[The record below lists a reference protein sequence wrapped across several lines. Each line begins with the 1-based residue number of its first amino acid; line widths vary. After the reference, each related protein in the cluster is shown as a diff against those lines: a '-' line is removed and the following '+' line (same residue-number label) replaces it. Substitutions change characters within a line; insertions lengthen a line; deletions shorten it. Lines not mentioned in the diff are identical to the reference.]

1 MKHIIFCLPGAPTLQ
16 AAMSWDALVREA
28 SRPEHG
34 LKLEVIRG
42 YNSSVAHCRNNI
54 LEEGVTG
61 LRKEAKPFGGGPYDF
76 MMWIDSDSVYTP
88 EDFFKL
94 LEADK
99 DIITGMVPMNAEG
112 AAGALGL
119 VEGPLSKYVNLNA
132 LPQNA
137 PMRDWHFCGFAFL
150 LVRQGVFETLD
161 FPWFQE
167 VPYEEDG
174 RVILPGEDIDWCR
187 RIRAKGFK
195 IWAHPAVRIGH
206 DIRMVV
212 RAPGP
217 PVPPAV
223 EGSLLDRFINRY
235 DHVWRMSRPAIEAIV
250 QLLEERKP
258 KKVLELGPGA
268 SSFAILPWCLEH
280 GATYRAL
287 DHIGQ
292 YNTRHMRNLQE
303 AGLPGEST
311 FHVFLEGGGEE
322 HGWYEIVPPE
332 LDAEAPYDLVIV
344 DGPVVARDCPYA
356 VAAYKRWGHPKTA
369 WVFDDVNRR
378 PEREAALSVFKSGMQ
393 IRYISDPDYP
403 RATSILI
410 PDLDE
415 CADGSHT
422 VGQNVD
428 AEALGHPASKGQ
440 PEAIA

>member
-1 MKHIIFCLPGAPTLQ
+1 MKRIIFCLPGAPTME
-16 AAMSWDALVREA
+16 AAMSWDALVAAA
-28 SRPEHG
+28 SRPERG

-42 YNSSVAHCRNNI
+42 YNSSVAHSRNNI
-54 LEEGVTG
+54 LEEGVSG
-61 LRKEAKPFGGGPYDF
+61 PRKEAKPFGGRPYDF

-88 EDFFKL
+88 EDFFRL

-112 AAGALGL
+112 AAGAFGL
-119 VEGPLSKYVNLNA
+119 VEGPLSKYVNLGA
-132 LPQNA
+132 LRQDTR
-137 PMRDWHFCGFAFL
+137 MRDWHFCGFAFL

-217 PVPPAV
+217 PVN
-223 EGSLLDRFINRY
+223 LLEQFIDRY
-235 DHVWRMSRPAIEAIV
+235 DQAWRMSRPAIEAIKE
-250 QLLEERKP
+250 LLEQRKP

-287 DHIGQ
+287 DHMGP
-292 YNTRHMRNLQE
+292 YAEKHFRNLQE
-303 AGLPGEST
+303 AGLPIDTTIWMPLNKHSK
-311 FHVFLEGGGEE
+311 
-322 HGWYEIVPPE
+322 WYSETAFGFEIR
-332 LDAEAPYDLVIV
+332 DEAPYDLIIV
-344 DGPVVARDCPYA
+344 DGPVEGRASPA
-356 VAAYKRWGHPKTA
+356 ALAAYIRWGHPKTV
-369 WVFDDVNRR
+369 WVFDDANR
-378 PEREAALSVFKSGMQ
+378 EEELKAAMHVAGNRM
-393 IRYISDPDYP
+393 IRRIQDPQYP
-403 RATSILI
+403 RTTILLI
-410 PDLDE
+410 PLKELDARGE
-415 CADGSHT
+415 AVDTIGNT
-422 VGQNVD
+422 D
-428 AEALGHPASKGQ
+428 AEAVSSTASKGQ
-440 PEAIA
+440 PEARV